1 MCAVPTLLVA
11 EAMPRPKTLTSISE
25 AAEPAIKVRQLKK
38 SYGEFQAVKG
48 IDLDIAA
55 GEIFGVIGPDGAGKT
70 SMFQILG
77 GVMEATSGAAELYGQ
92 KAADARSIVG
102 YLTQTFS
109 LYQDM
114 TVAENLT
121 YVGEL
126 RLLTRKQIAERG
138 QR

>member
-11 EAMPRPKTLTSISE
+11 EAMPSPKTLTAISA

-38 SYGEFQAVKG
+38 SYSEFAAVKG

-77 GVMEATSGAAELYGQ
+77 GVMEATAGTAVMLGLP
-92 KAADARSIVG
+92 AREARTVVG
-102 YLTQTFS
+102 YLTQ
-109 LYQDM
+109 
-114 TVAENLT
+114 
-121 YVGEL
+121 
-126 RLLTRKQIAERG
+126 
-138 QR
+138 